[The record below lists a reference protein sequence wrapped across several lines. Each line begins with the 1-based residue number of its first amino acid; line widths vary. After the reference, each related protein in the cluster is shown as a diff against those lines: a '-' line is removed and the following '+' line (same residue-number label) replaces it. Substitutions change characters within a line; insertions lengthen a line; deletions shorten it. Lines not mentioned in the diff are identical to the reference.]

1 MSLPRPRFM
10 FDTDFS
16 AIEKPPLHQFTPDEL
31 DIRLA
36 EREASGYARGF
47 DDGEKAKAA
56 HIDARIADAIDR
68 LAHSIDSLDASI
80 LAHRRSNEAAA
91 AHLAFAFA
99 RKLAG
104 SLLKD
109 HLTTP
114 LEDAFRA
121 LMADLTSD
129 DNIVI
134 AVHPSLSAAFDNV
147 LGRLLAGHRAGLK
160 LTIVPDASL
169 APGDGRIDWDG
180 GGLVRDAAALEDRL
194 GELIAR
200 TYPDPSPIAEETT
213 P

>member
-1 MSLPRPRFM
+1 MSRPRPRFV

-16 AIEKPPLHQFTPDEL
+16 AIEKPPVHQFTPDEL
-31 DIRLA
+31 DTRLA
-36 EREASGYARGF
+36 EREAAGYARGY
-47 DDGEKAKAA
+47 DDGEKARAA
-56 HIDARIADAIDR
+56 HVEARIADAIER
-68 LAHSIDSLDASI
+68 LAAGLDSLDAEV
-80 LAHRRSNEAAA
+80 LDHRRATEAAS

-114 LEDAFRA
+114 LEDAFRC

-129 DNIVI
+129 DTIVI
-134 AVHPSLSAAFDNV
+134 AVHPTLKEPFEGV
-147 LGRLLAGHRAGLK
+147 LQRLLAGHRAGLR
-160 LTIVPDASL
+160 LSIVADPTL
-169 APGDGRIDWDG
+169 APGDGRIDWEG
-180 GGLVRDAAALEDRL
+180 GGLVRDAAALERRL

-200 TYPDPSPIAEETT
+200 TYPDASPAMEETS